1 MAKKISDELIGLKI
15 VINGDEAQAEI
26 TKLTDRN
33 RTLNESLNEQKKL
46 LDNLKKANEGQKD
59 ALDRITQ
66 SLEKYNQKI
75 EHNNILAK
83 QEIESI
89 RIKQRAF
96 AEGSSE
102 YIRYQKQIEKINE
115 KTEKENR
122 KIALSISEIEKKQA
136 LLSAEYARSEK
147 NIKTYTKSVENL
159 SEQISNNKSKIDE
172 LTQGMNINSLT
183 MDQLRKRASDLRY
196 ALNNMNPNSGE
207 FMKTQEDLASV
218 NGRMADLRTGS
229 QAASSSIGNL
239 ADKFNRYSGMATAAI
254 ATFAGVAVSIQS
266 TIDMNNK
273 LADAQSAVAK
283 TTGLTKAEIKD
294 LMIAFSD
301 FDTRTSNIDLLK
313 ISEIGGRLGVPK
325 EEIIN
330 FTREIDKAYVAL
342 GDSFSGGVE
351 AVAEQLGKIKGL
363 YADTKNLD
371 MATAISQIGS
381 AMNDLGASGA
391 ASEENIADFAKR
403 VGAMP
408 EKLKPTVAEAL
419 ALGAAFEEGGIDAE
433 RSATAYG
440 NFMKSASSNSKKFAE
455 VMRISQ
461 AEVEKMI
468 NTDPAHF
475 FLTFS
480 EGLKGMDGTDLAKIL
495 EHLKIN
501 DTYVTSIVSNAA
513 ENTDR
518 YRKSIDQSNQSLLE
532 ATSLHK
538 EFNEVN
544 NNAAGIYDKVK
555 KKFVGM
561 LSSETVANTLNW
573 LISSFGKFI
582 GTVEDADGTIT
593 GFRNT
598 LLFLIKLTAI
608 GVTAF
613 YSYNAAVYLNTQL
626 FTVAKAQMLG
636 YTVAQKAHI
645 AWTKVSTGAITLWN
659 TAIGLGALLISKLA
673 MVTGAQTL
681 ATNMQTLAQKRLN
694 TAMALNPFGAVIALV
709 VVLTS
714 AYLLFADSVD
724 TATSK
729 QKVMNDL
736 QKESAT
742 SVSKEKSE
750 LDTLLTI
757 ARNKALTDDQRLK
770 AIKRLNEISPEYL
783 GKLTLE
789 NIHTKEATKSI
800 NQYINALDR
809 KAMAQAMQT
818 KKEELI
824 KKQIE
829 LRSKN
834 AADYDPS
841 FIGKGGRMIEDV
853 VNNKVLRMKMHT
865 DVNFNEYVK
874 LSAEEQTQYY
884 RNSLPQVREAIRQW
898 VKDFKGTQNE
908 LKVLNE
914 QQINFYKK
922 NPHLL
927 PGENDSSIDLG
938 DYKTDFPTSNSS
950 GDKGETEAERIFK
963 QQKSKYLEEYK
974 RFNEIK
980 TQMQFE
986 DTELTIALMQEG
998 FDKELEILKLEKDKQ
1013 IEALNKRKHSKV
1025 EINEL
1030 DEVIK
1035 KAKDG
1040 EKKKLEELKTEWLHQ
1055 NTELEK
1061 FKEQKIKIFALK
1073 EKTLREKYALQEVKD
1088 EEKKY
1093 NKELERKKIE
1103 ENEKIAS
1110 LESVAQQKAFLQ
1122 DKISKKELDKITKWE
1137 EGKKKIKEYYA
1148 EESLKLQQEHLSSLI
1163 EKMNEIPEIKLTE
1176 EQLEYL
1182 EKLREKLAQIGV
1194 ELTSIKNGKKEG
1206 EKENVDFSALDS
1218 LSGKTDIL
1226 GMSPEQWELLFTNAD
1241 KTEDKIRKIGAAIH
1255 IMKNMMVAY
1264 HQFAKANQE
1273 AELKRYEAAHERKK
1287 IALQRQLDAG
1297 IISQQQFKHET
1308 EAMNNE
1314 MEMKKWKLEYDNARR
1329 EKDMKKAEIISST
1342 ALAVMKVWEKHA
1354 ANPILA
1360 SILSAAAIAMGGV
1373 QFATVQKQPLPEP
1386 PKISGAEDGYYPVL
1400 RKQDGKLFNAK
1411 KKESTSGIY
1420 NEPTILVG
1428 EQGRNFPEL
1437 VVSGKAMKRIDPK
1450 LKKEFMQEVYRAEG
1464 FENGLYPT
1472 PQNNIEK
1479 DEMMI
1484 KLISLL
1490 ERNNAF
1496 LENLERTGVRGVF
1509 EKTARTG
1516 KVLEEMQKEYRR
1528 LVEKNKH

>member
-468 NTDPAHF
+468 NTDPTQF

-480 EGLKGMDGTDLAKIL
+480 EGLKGMDGTDLAKVL

-582 GTVEDADGTIT
+582 GAVEDADGTIT

-613 YSYNAAVYLNTQL
+613 YSYNAAVYLSGLTIESVKTRILALNIVKQ
-626 FTVAKAQMLG
+626 AN
-636 YTVAQKAHI
+636 I
-645 AWTKVSTGAITLWN
+645 AWTKISTIAVTVWN
-659 TAIGLGALLISKLA
+659 AAIGLGALLISKLA
-673 MVTGAQTL
+673 MATGAQTL
-681 ATNMQTLAQKRLN
+681 ATNMQILAQKRLN
-694 TAMALNPFGAVIALV
+694 AAMAMNPFGAVIAV
-709 VVLTS
+709 VMGVVA
-714 AYLLFADSVD
+714 AYMLFSKSTDEA
-724 TATSK
+724 AEK
-729 QKVMNDL
+729 QKTLNDVMKDATDRVADEISALEILYKKATNDKL
-736 QKESAT
+736 
-742 SVSKEKSE
+742 SKEE
-750 LDTLLTI
+750 
-757 ARNKALTDDQRLK
+757 RLK
-770 AIKRLNEISPEYL
+770 AVQKLQEQYPSYFKNINTEIIMNGKAASSYYALRDAILASARAEAIKDELKKRQKERLKRDEELNQKIENEKKKYTELSSIESHEETIYL
-783 GKLTLE
+783 GGDEFGIGQTITIKNKNLKTASKERWTKLVAQQIK
-789 NIHTKEATKSI
+789 NRKEDEKADKFLTD
-800 NQYINALDR
+800 ALI
-809 KAMAQAMQT
+809 
-818 KKEELI
+818 KEEKASI
-824 KKQIE
+824 K
-829 LRSKN
+829 SKE
-834 AADYDPS
+834 
-841 FIGKGGRMIEDV
+841 G
-853 VNNKVLRMKMHT
+853 L
-865 DVNFNEYVK
+865 
-874 LSAEEQTQYY
+874 EQSNYNT
-884 RNSLPQVREAIRQW
+884 N
-898 VKDFKGTQNE
+898 
-908 LKVLNE
+908 
-914 QQINFYKK
+914 
-922 NPHLL
+922 
-927 PGENDSSIDLG
+927 
-938 DYKTDFPTSNSS
+938 FPTSNSS
-950 GDKGETEAERIFK
+950 GNLKGETEAERIFK

-998 FDKELEILKLEKDKQ
+998 LNKELKILELEKDKQ

>member
-26 TKLTDRN
+26 TKLTDKN

-75 EHNNILAK
+75 EHNNTLAR

-102 YIRYQKQIEKINE
+102 YIRYQKQIEKINK

-136 LLSAEYARSEK
+136 LLSAEYAQSEK

-159 SEQISNNKSKIDE
+159 SEQISNNKNKIDE

-207 FMKTQEDLASV
+207 FMRTQEELASV
-218 NGRMADLRTGS
+218 NGRMTDLRTGS

-273 LADAQSAVAK
+273 LADAQSAVTK

-381 AMNDLGASGA
+381 AMNELGASGA

-408 EKLKPTVAEAL
+408 EKLKPTIAEAL

-468 NTDPAHF
+468 NTDPTQF

-480 EGLKGMDGTDLAKIL
+480 EGLKGMDGTDLAKVL

-544 NNAAGIYDKVK
+544 NNAAAIYDKVK

-582 GTVEDADGTIT
+582 GAVEDADGTIT

-613 YSYNAAVYLNTQL
+613 YSYNAAVYLSGLTIESVKTRILALNIVKQ
-626 FTVAKAQMLG
+626 AN
-636 YTVAQKAHI
+636 I
-645 AWTKVSTGAITLWN
+645 AWTKISTIAVTVWN
-659 TAIGLGALLISKLA
+659 AAIGLGALLISKLA
-673 MVTGAQTL
+673 MATGAQTL
-681 ATNMQTLAQKRLN
+681 ATNMQILAQKRLN
-694 TAMALNPFGAVIALV
+694 AAMAMNPFGAVIAV
-709 VVLTS
+709 VMGVVA
-714 AYLLFADSVD
+714 AYMLFSKSTDEA
-724 TATSK
+724 AEK
-729 QKVMNDL
+729 QKTLNDVMKDATDRVADEISALEILYKKATNDKL
-736 QKESAT
+736 
-742 SVSKEKSE
+742 SKEE
-750 LDTLLTI
+750 
-757 ARNKALTDDQRLK
+757 RLK
-770 AIKRLNEISPEYL
+770 AVQKLQEQYPSYFKNINTEIIMNGKAASSYYALRDAILASARAEAIKDELKKRQKERLKRDEELNQKIENEKKKYTELSSIESHEETIYL
-783 GKLTLE
+783 GGDEFGIGQTITIKNKNLKTASKERWTKLVAQQIK
-789 NIHTKEATKSI
+789 NRKEDEKADKFLTD
-800 NQYINALDR
+800 ALI
-809 KAMAQAMQT
+809 
-818 KKEELI
+818 KEEKASI
-824 KKQIE
+824 K
-829 LRSKN
+829 SKE
-834 AADYDPS
+834 
-841 FIGKGGRMIEDV
+841 G
-853 VNNKVLRMKMHT
+853 L
-865 DVNFNEYVK
+865 
-874 LSAEEQTQYY
+874 EQSNYNT
-884 RNSLPQVREAIRQW
+884 N
-898 VKDFKGTQNE
+898 
-908 LKVLNE
+908 
-914 QQINFYKK
+914 
-922 NPHLL
+922 
-927 PGENDSSIDLG
+927 
-938 DYKTDFPTSNSS
+938 FPTSNSS
-950 GDKGETEAERIFK
+950 GNLKGETEAERIFK

-998 FDKELEILKLEKDKQ
+998 LNKELKILELEKDKQ

>member
-26 TKLTDRN
+26 TKLTDKN

-75 EHNNILAK
+75 EHNNTLAR

-207 FMKTQEDLASV
+207 FMRTQEELASV
-218 NGRMADLRTGS
+218 NGRMTDLRTGS

-273 LADAQSAVAK
+273 LADAQSAVTK

-391 ASEENIADFAKR
+391 ASEENIADFARR

-468 NTDPAHF
+468 NTDPTQF

-480 EGLKGMDGTDLAKIL
+480 EGLKEMDGTDLAKVL

-582 GTVEDADGTIT
+582 GAVEDADGTIT

-613 YSYNAAVYLNTQL
+613 YSYNAAVYLSGLTIESVKTRILALNIVKQ
-626 FTVAKAQMLG
+626 AN
-636 YTVAQKAHI
+636 I
-645 AWTKVSTGAITLWN
+645 AWTKISTIAVTVWN
-659 TAIGLGALLISKLA
+659 AAIGLGALLISKLA
-673 MVTGAQTL
+673 MATGAQTL
-681 ATNMQTLAQKRLN
+681 ATNMQILAQKRLN
-694 TAMALNPFGAVIALV
+694 AAMAMNPFGAVIALV
-709 VVLTS
+709 MGVVA
-714 AYLLFADSVD
+714 AYMLFSKSTDEA
-724 TATSK
+724 AEK
-729 QKVMNDL
+729 QKTLNDVMKDATDRVADEISALEILYKKATNDKL
-736 QKESAT
+736 
-742 SVSKEKSE
+742 SKEE
-750 LDTLLTI
+750 
-757 ARNKALTDDQRLK
+757 RLK
-770 AIKRLNEISPEYL
+770 AVQKLQEQYPSYFKNINTEIIMNGKAASSYYALRDAILASARAEAIKDELKKRQKERLKRDEELNQKIENEKKKYTELSSIESHEETIYL
-783 GKLTLE
+783 GGDEFGIGQTITIKNKNLKTASKERWTKLVAQQIK
-789 NIHTKEATKSI
+789 NRKEDEKADKFLTD
-800 NQYINALDR
+800 ALI
-809 KAMAQAMQT
+809 
-818 KKEELI
+818 KEEKASI
-824 KKQIE
+824 K
-829 LRSKN
+829 SKE
-834 AADYDPS
+834 
-841 FIGKGGRMIEDV
+841 G
-853 VNNKVLRMKMHT
+853 L
-865 DVNFNEYVK
+865 
-874 LSAEEQTQYY
+874 EQSNYNT
-884 RNSLPQVREAIRQW
+884 N
-898 VKDFKGTQNE
+898 
-908 LKVLNE
+908 
-914 QQINFYKK
+914 
-922 NPHLL
+922 
-927 PGENDSSIDLG
+927 
-938 DYKTDFPTSNSS
+938 FPTSNSS
-950 GDKGETEAERIFK
+950 GNLKGETEAERIFK

-998 FDKELEILKLEKDKQ
+998 LNKELKILELEKDKQ